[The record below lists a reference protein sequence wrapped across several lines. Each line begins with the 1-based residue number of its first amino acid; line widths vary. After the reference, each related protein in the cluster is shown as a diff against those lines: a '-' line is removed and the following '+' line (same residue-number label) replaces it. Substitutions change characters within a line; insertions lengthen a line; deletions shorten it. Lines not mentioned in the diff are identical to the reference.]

1 MHELEQIL
9 QIQKT
14 AEQMIS
20 LMMDAGG
27 RVWVDDNKAYRDL
40 VDQFH
45 VLNVDLMAP
54 EQYEAAKVDAE
65 YFMRLVVLAVA
76 HWEKEGEKSK

>member
-9 QIQKT
+9 QIQET
-14 AEQMIS
+14 AEQIIS
-20 LMMDAGG
+20 RITEAGG
-27 RVWVDDNKAYRDL
+27 RVWADDNKAYLDL
-40 VDQFH
+40 VDQFY

-54 EQYEAAKVDAE
+54 EQYEAAKVDVE
-65 YFMRLVVLAVA
+65 YFMRLITLAVA

>member
-1 MHELEQIL
+1 MHELEQII
-9 QIQKT
+9 QIQET
-14 AEQMIS
+14 AEQIIS
-20 LMMDAGG
+20 RITDASG
-27 RVWVDDNKAYRDL
+27 RVWVDENKAYRDL
-40 VDQFH
+40 VDQFY